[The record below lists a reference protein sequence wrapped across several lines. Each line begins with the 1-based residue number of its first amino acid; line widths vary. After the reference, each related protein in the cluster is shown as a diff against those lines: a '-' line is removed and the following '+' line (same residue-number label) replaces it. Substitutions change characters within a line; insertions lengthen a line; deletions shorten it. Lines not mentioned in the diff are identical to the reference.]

1 MIGKFTIDDTINTL
15 EAIFEKH
22 RNERICVLSTT
33 CVGKTTITGKKSQ
46 WIDVDILLGERMTK
60 EEIEFCSQIPWTEE
74 IGNVY
79 GKIMLDRIKIEPG
92 YPLFCSMIL
101 ECEVVVY
108 IDISNENLL
117 KHCTKRGVN
126 FDYALQM
133 KNEVEKDWNEHK
145 NKNDKKFYYVAMAE

>member
-33 CVGKTTITGKKSQ
+33 CVGKTTITGKNSQ